1 MWFASSSTM
10 PSEYSGDNTVGR
22 NPAPTDTVDY
32 INISGRISEPSTAS
46 STSNLTETHDVF
58 LLQVPCPPP
67 SQRLLLKLGSD
78 PAAWCSTP
86 AELDELGLPL
96 LVLPHILLQKNLFFG
111 DFRFKTLPKQM
122 AGKKHFSLVCL
133 LIGAFHS
140 KAFFIYLELI
150 PFFHFFLCLCR
161 SW

>member
-1 MWFASSSTM
+1 MKS
-10 PSEYSGDNTVGR
+10 
-22 NPAPTDTVDY
+22 PTDMV
-32 INISGRISEPSTAS
+32 NIPGRISEPSAAS
-46 STSNLTETHDVF
+46 STSNLCYRDLWF
-58 LLQVPCPPP
+58 LQVPCPPP

-96 LVLPHILLQKNLFFG
+96 LVLPHMFLQKKAIYRN
-111 DFRFKTLPKQM
+111 FRSKTLPKQM
-122 AGKKHFSLVCL
+122 AEKRKHFSLACL

-140 KAFFIYLELI
+140 KAFFIDLELI

-161 SW
+161 TQSCWMWSSFHSFLAGLVK